1 MTIIDNIQLDNIAYK
16 PNDIKN
22 AIKNN
27 KPIEEKLHMIIC
39 VSNAIQYESR
49 YILAKKFIKRIEKEE
64 KNVIL
69 YIVELAYD
77 LPNKLPQTYYITK
90 KNNPRHLQLRTNTA
104 PLWHKENLL
113 NIGINKLLKK
123 DWKAVCW
130 CDADIIF
137 NDPNWAINTLKIL
150 NGTRDIVQNFHLCI
164 DMDAEENAMSIFN
177 SFGYQYTHNKPYQK
191 GGNPNTQWHP
201 GYCWSMTRK
210 AYEQMKGKNIYS
222 GIFEFGIC
230 GAGDN
235 HMSLSWINN
244 GIKSVHENVSD
255 GYKQSILE
263 YQERCQGLTIG
274 YIPGVI
280 SHEFHGKKSDRK
292 YNERWLILV
301 KNEYNPYKH
310 ITYNK
315 DGLLIPTKNCPEKL
329 LDEIYNYFCSRNED
343 LGLEKLKILSLNS
356 T

>member
-1 MTIIDNIQLDNIAYK
+1 MTIINNIQLDNISYK
-16 PNDIKN
+16 INDIKN

-77 LPNKLPQTYYITK
+77 LPGKNPQKFFITK
-90 KNNPRHLQLRTNTA
+90 KSNPRHLQLRTNTP

-113 NIGINKLLKK
+113 NIGINKLLPNT
-123 DWKAVCW
+123 WKAICW
-130 CDADIIF
+130 ADADIIF
-137 NDPNWAINTLKIL
+137 EDTKWATNTLKVL
-150 NGTRDIVQNFHLCI
+150 NGTSDIVQNFHLCV
-164 DMDAEENAMSIFN
+164 DMDADENAMSIF
-177 SFGYQYTHNKPYQK
+177 SGFGYQYINKRPYQK
-191 GGNPNTQWHP
+191 GGNSLTQWHP
-201 GYCWSMTRK
+201 GYVWSCTRK
-210 AYEQMKGKNIYS
+210 AYEQMGGLIDV
-222 GIFEFGIC
+222 GIC

-244 GIKSVHENVSD
+244 GIKSLHENVSD

-274 YIPGVI
+274 YVPGVI

-292 YNERWLILV
+292 YNERWLLLV
-301 KNEYNPYKH
+301 KNKYNPYEH

-315 DGLLIPTKNCPEKL
+315 DGLLIPTKNCPQKL
-329 LDEIYNYFCSRNED
+329 LNDIYNYFCSRNED
-343 LGLEKLKILSLNS
+343 IELEKLKFSLKE
-356 T
+356 